1 MKLLTVLLLA
11 LVLSLGVACASEPSA
26 DYEPD
31 ADAIIEARTYIEKG
45 IEYFAFSQYEKAIKS
60 YDKAIRLNP
69 KTANAYNKRGVA
81 YQSLGQYDKAIQDY
95 DEAIRLDPENAAS
108 PYHNRGLAY
117 EALGNSLQAEQD
129 LAKSKELWR

>member
-31 ADAIIEARTYIEKG
+31 ADAIIEARTYVEKG
-45 IEYFAFSQYEKAIKS
+45 IEYFSLSQYEKAIKS

-81 YQSLGQYDKAIQDY
+81 YQALGQYDKAIQDY
-95 DEAIRLDPENAAS
+95 DEAIRLHPENASA
-108 PYHNRGLAY
+108 YHNRGLAY

-129 LAKSKELWR
+129 LAKSKEFWR

>member
-45 IEYFAFSQYEKAIKS
+45 VEYFAFSQYEKAIKS

-69 KTANAYNKRGVA
+69 KTADAYNKRGVA
-81 YQSLGQYDKAIQDY
+81 YQALGQYDKAIQDY
-95 DEAIRLDPENAAS
+95 DKAIRLHPENASA
-108 PYHNRGLAY
+108 YHNRGLAY

-129 LAKSKELWR
+129 LAKSKEFWR

>member
-1 MKLLTVLLLA
+1 MKLLPILILA
-11 LVLSLGVACASEPSA
+11 FALSVGVACSSEPPVG
-26 DYEPD
+26 YQPD
-31 ADAIIEARTYIEKG
+31 ADAIIEARTYVDKG
-45 IEYFAFSQYEKAIKS
+45 VEYSARNQYEKAIKS
-60 YDKAIRLNP
+60 YSKAIRLNP
-69 KTANAYNKRGVA
+69 YSANAYNKRGVS
-81 YQSLGQYDKAIQDY
+81 YQAIGQFDKAIQDY

>member
-95 DEAIRLDPENAAS
+95 DEVIRLDPENASA
-108 PYHNRGLAY
+108 YHNRGIAY
-117 EALGNSLQAEQD
+117 KALGNSLQAEQD
-129 LAKSKELWR
+129 LAKSKALLR

>member
-1 MKLLTVLLLA
+1 MKLLPILLLT
-11 LVLSLGVACASEPSA
+11 LLLSLGVACSPEPSA
-26 DYEPD
+26 DYQPD
-31 ADAIIEARTYIEKG
+31 ADAIIEARTYVDKG
-45 IEYFAFSQYEKAIKS
+45 VQYFALGQYEKAIKS

-95 DEAIRLDPENAAS
+95 DEAIRLDPENASA
-108 PYHNRGLAY
+108 YHNRGIAN

-129 LAKSKELWR
+129 SAKSKELLR